1 MWKRVAGDSK
11 LEVPEPQEGID
22 EDFDRANQDVTD
34 IKIQLEQYLDKIR
47 NQFKERR
54 IQFSHA
60 KNRYEIEI
68 PDELVKGGKKPKDFE
83 LVSTRQGFQ
92 RFYTPFIKETVE
104 LLEIAEDKLKDAT
117 APFLTAIFK
126 KFYD

>member
-1 MWKRVAGDSK
+1 MS
-11 LEVPEPQEGID
+11 
-22 EDFDRANQDVTD
+22 D
-34 IKIQLEQYLDKIR
+34 IKNQLEEYLDKIK

-60 KNRYEIEI
+60 KNRYEVEI
-68 PDELVKGGKKPKDFE
+68 PDDLVKGNNKPKDYE

-92 RFYTPFIKETVE
+92 RFYTPFIRETVE
-104 LLEIAEDKLKDAT
+104 LLEIAEDRLKDAT